1 MPARTPTVHQGL
13 NSRKAVGGP
22 FGSDSRYTANMV
34 AEQVVSRTG
43 SQRDGTLGCRGVER
57 GATGDVQR

>member
-1 MPARTPTVHQGL
+1 MGLGKDTHSTMDL

-34 AEQVVSRTG
+34 SEQVVKNR
-43 SQRDGTLGCRGVER
+43 
-57 GATGDVQR
+57 